1 MKSSAMRKI
10 FLGFAALAGVL
21 LAGCGG
27 GGATNVLT
35 VTLSDSLGGVVVVTQ
50 ADTITGTVTGPDTV
64 NGVADVTVAFT
75 CTFTTTTTT
84 GTTTTT
90 NKALP
95 CPSDGSLGTLSNVQT
110 TTVVYTAPPQLPDPT
125 MFQGLI
131 IIITGTA
138 DADKT
143 KTGTFNLQLDS
154 GIRVTIAPTSAAIA
168 LGEQKLFTANLTTD
182 TVANDV
188 TWGVTN
194 TTVNTGGTPSIANTF
209 NLNTPTC
216 SPGCGSIDPS
226 GNFTAPTTLPTNTTV
241 QIFAISKKD
250 TNRVAVATVTLVN
263 GGVIVFNN
271 LWPTIVPQGGS
282 QADIFLN
289 ATNLTSQIGVT
300 LNGQAIDAGSNAI
313 KVFFTPSTLAAT
325 TGPVSTGARLRLN
338 AQQLATPGTYTV
350 TITPGSSTTQGT
362 TPIATHTFQVVPVRP
377 GLVSTLPND
386 ISASAAGVTNQTVVL
401 DGGYF
406 GPLGSP
412 IVGVNFNGSNVA
424 LPAPTS
430 SEPRR
435 LTGKIAT
442 APSVGGQYSLSVT
455 NSLDVTSPGTAFSNI
470 AVLPAYANASTLTNP
485 LTTTTLPFDTGS
497 KIFAPCVPIAGQPA
511 CTTDANGNTFFR
523 LCVPNPPTVTCSFP
537 ATISLGAAS
546 KPSAIA
552 VDPVLNIG
560 AVTEAGTDMVQF
572 IDLGGPT
579 GSVTQPT
586 PPTLLGAFPTGPAGT
601 PQWPTSVALDR
612 NVCAKGTAADP
623 TTGKCPAGGPFQ
635 NIAAVVNFRAQTL
648 AVLTAPTGTL
658 LETIPL
664 NNLIPPSGGSTNTN
678 TSPFPY
684 SVGIDPF
691 THRAVVAFAST
702 NAGFIVNLDPSQSPS
717 ICLPGFAPSD
727 GTSYCPVALVELN
740 TGNSPQIAFEPGAHL
755 AFVTPGGAG
764 SLTAVNTTNPSQAS
778 LKIASAQRTANIVTV
793 TMAPNTPHNLV
804 PGSEGTVLISGL
816 PPGTAGS
823 SFNGAFS
830 LLSVI
835 NNLEFAYAQTGP
847 NDTSTS
853 TGGMQGFLSTATNF
867 LTFSITPT
875 VQGIDINPITHSAVL
890 ADPNASTAQ
899 ITFVDSLDESV
910 SSLNLC
916 NGLNLSSAT
925 VPCTAEVGASAVA
938 FQPFTNTVVSL
949 NASLNQISLLDP
961 SASQRVTIV
970 PTGQTAATSLCF
982 PDAPCAMSPVGA
994 GATTV
999 NLVGAVAV
1007 DPINNLALVVN
1018 SGSGTITPLYLANI
1032 QPLQIQS
1039 VSTPPV
1045 DATTG
1050 ATNPAIISQTVLI
1063 DSATPTQSVSGIQIF
1078 GRGFTSATQV
1088 RLDGVP
1094 LPASDVVFSAAK
1106 PNELDVTIPR
1116 TNGTQNI
1123 LTGPR
1128 NFGLGLTN
1136 PGGATSNVM
1145 DFRVVE
1151 AIKIPA
1157 CAGVPAAP
1165 GAVAIADDLVGTG
1178 KNFAVVTETACS
1190 QAALI
1195 SLNPDTTFATFS
1207 TIPTGK
1213 TPTGV
1218 ATIPRFGFA
1227 VVANNSDGTASVLDL
1242 TKGIKAVATDVSV
1255 GTSPTGVA
1263 IEQETGLAIVTNT
1276 GSNTA
1281 TVIDL
1286 TPLQLATP
1294 GTLAPL
1300 TTSTGSE
1307 PIAVAID
1314 PDRGAN
1320 ATGLAVVT
1328 SVNIASSPASGQLD
1342 LVDLSVAAPSFN
1354 SVNTGTVGTTPTGI
1368 VFDPAS
1374 PNHLFYAAESDNNAF
1389 VAFNPDI
1396 LSATTVQVG
1405 INPASIAYNFQ
1416 TSTILTVNSTS
1427 NTVSVVDS
1435 QTFQTKATLGIGG
1448 VSLFA
1453 TAIEPLS
1460 NLALIVD
1467 QQNNRVLLFPLP
1479 H

>member
-10 FLGFAALAGVL
+10 FLGAAALAGVV

-35 VTLSDSLGGVVVVTQ
+35 VNLSDSLGGVVVVTQ
-50 ADTITGTVTGPDTV
+50 ADTITGTVSGPDTV

-75 CTFTTTTTT
+75 CTFTTTTTAT
-84 GTTTTT
+84 NGTTTT

-95 CPSDGSLGTLSNVQT
+95 CPSDGSLGTLSNVQP
-110 TTVVYTAPPQLPDPT
+110 TTVVYTAPAQLPDPT
-125 MFQGLI
+125 KNQGLI

-143 KTGTFNLQLDS
+143 KSNTLNIILDS

-209 NLNTPTC
+209 NLSTPTC
-216 SPGCGSIDPS
+216 SPGCGAIDPS

-250 TNRVAVATVTLVN
+250 TNRVAVATVTLVA
-263 GGVIVFNN
+263 GGVITFNS

-289 ATNLTSQIGVT
+289 ASNLTSQIGIT

-350 TITPGSSTTQGT
+350 TITPGSSTTQGG
-362 TPIATHTFQVVPVRP
+362 TPIASHTFQVVPVRP
-377 GLVSTLPND
+377 GLVSALPTD
-386 ISASAAGVTNQTVVL
+386 ISASAAGITNQTVVL

-406 GPLGSP
+406 GPLGAP
-412 IVGVNFNGSNVA
+412 IVGVNFNGSNVTI
-424 LPAPTS
+424 PASTT

-435 LTGKIAT
+435 LTGIVAT
-442 APSVGGQYSLSVT
+442 APSVGGQYPISVT
-455 NSLDVTSPGTAFSNI
+455 NTKDATSPGTAFSNI
-470 AVLPAYANASTLTNP
+470 AVLPAYANASTAAGP
-485 LTTTTLPFDTGS
+485 VTTTTLPFDMNGA
-497 KIFAPCVPIAGQPA
+497 IFPPCSPSEGPPA
-511 CTTDANGNTFFR
+511 CTTDSHGNTFFK
-523 LCVPNPPTVTCSFP
+523 LCIPSSSVTCAFP
-537 ATISLGAAS
+537 ATISLGATS

-552 VDPVLNIG
+552 VDSVLNIG
-560 AVTEAGTDMVQF
+560 AVAEAGTDMVQF
-572 IDLGGPT
+572 MDLGGPT
-579 GSVTQPT
+579 GSGQPT
-586 PPTLLGAFPTGPAGT
+586 PPTLLGAFRTGPVGT
-601 PQWPTSVALDR
+601 PQLPTSVALDR

-623 TTGKCPAGGPFQ
+623 TTGKCPVGGPFQ
-635 NIAAVVNFRAQTL
+635 NIAAVVNYQAQTL

-678 TSPFPY
+678 ASPNPF

-691 THRAVVAFAST
+691 THRALVAFAST

-740 TGNSPQIAFEPGAHL
+740 TGTSPQVAFEPGAHL

-764 SLTAVNTTNPSQAS
+764 SLTAVSTTNPSQAS

-830 LLSVI
+830 LLSVV
-835 NNLEFAYAQTGP
+835 NNLEFTYAQTGP

-853 TGGMQGFLSTATNF
+853 TSGMQGFLSTATNF

-875 VQGIDINPITHSAVL
+875 VQGIDINPITRSAVL
-890 ADPNASTAQ
+890 ADPNASGAQ

-916 NGLNLSSAT
+916 NGLNLSGST
-925 VPCTAEVGASAVA
+925 LPCTAEVGTSAVA

-949 NASLNQISLLDP
+949 NSSLNQISLLDP

-970 PTGQTAATSLCF
+970 PTGQTAATTVSF
-982 PDAPCAMSPVGA
+982 TPTGGSA
-994 GATTV
+994 V
-999 NLVGAVAV
+999 NLNLLGAVAV

-1050 ATNPAIISQTVLI
+1050 VANPAIISQTVLI

-1078 GRGFTSATQV
+1078 GRGFTSSTQV

-1094 LPASDVVFSAAK
+1094 LPASDVVFSASK

-1128 NFGLGLTN
+1128 NFGLDLAN

-1151 AIKIPA
+1151 AIRIPA
-1157 CAGVPAAP
+1157 CAGVAAAP

-1178 KNFAVVTETACS
+1178 MNFAVVTETACS

-1195 SLNPDTTFATFS
+1195 SLNPDATFATFS

-1227 VVANNSDGTASVLDL
+1227 VVANNADGTASVLDL
-1242 TKGIKAVATDVSV
+1242 TKGTKAVATDVSV

-1281 TVIDL
+1281 TVVDL

-1294 GTLAPL
+1294 GTLTPL
-1300 TTSTGSE
+1300 TSSTGSE

-1314 PDRGAN
+1314 PDRGVN

-1328 SVNIASSPASGQLD
+1328 SVNIAQSPASGQLD
-1342 LVDLSVAAPSFN
+1342 TVDLSVGAPSFN
-1354 SVNTGTVGTTPTGI
+1354 AVNISTVGTTPTGI

-1374 PNHLFYAAESDNNAF
+1374 LPNRLFYATESDNNAF
-1389 VAFNPDI
+1389 VTFNPDTG
-1396 LSATTVQVG
+1396 SASTVAVG

>member
-1 MKSSAMRKI
+1 MKSSAIRKI
-10 FLGFAALAGVL
+10 FLGAALLAGVV

-75 CTFTTTTTT
+75 CTFTTTTTAT
-84 GTTTTT
+84 NGTTTT

-110 TTVVYTAPPQLPDPT
+110 TTVVYTAPAQLPDPT
-125 MFQGLI
+125 KFQGLI

-138 DADKT
+138 DADKS
-143 KTGTFNLQLDS
+143 KTGPLNLVLDS
-154 GIRVTIAPTSAAIA
+154 GIRVTIAPTSSAIA
-168 LGEQKLFTANLTTD
+168 LGEQKLFTATLTTD

-194 TTVNTGGTPSIANTF
+194 TTVNTGGNPSIANTF
-209 NLNTPTC
+209 TPTTPTC
-216 SPGCGSIDPS
+216 SPGCGSIDVS
-226 GNFTAPTTLPTNTTV
+226 GNYTAPTTLPTNTTV
-241 QIFAISKKD
+241 QVFAIAKKD

-263 GGVIVFNN
+263 GGVIAFNS

-338 AQQLATPGTYTV
+338 AQQLQTPGTYTV
-350 TITPGSSTTQGT
+350 TITPGSSTTQNG
-362 TPIATHTFQVVPVRP
+362 TPIATHTFQVVAVRP
-377 GLVSTLPND
+377 GLVSVLPTD

-406 GPLGSP
+406 GPLGAP
-412 IVGVNFNGSNVA
+412 IVGVNFNGGNVA
-424 LPAPTS
+424 IPAPTT

-435 LTGKIAT
+435 LTGTIAT
-442 APSVGGQYSLSVT
+442 APSVGGQYPISVT
-455 NSLDVTSPGTAFSNI
+455 NTKDATSPGTAFSNI
-470 AVLPAYANASTLTNP
+470 AVLPAYANASTSAGP
-485 LTTTTLPFDTGS
+485 VTTTTLPFDMNGA
-497 KIFAPCVPIAGQPA
+497 IFAPCSPSEGPPA
-511 CTTDANGNTFFR
+511 CTTDANGNTFFK
-523 LCVPNPPTVTCSFP
+523 LCVPSSSVTCAFP
-537 ATISLGAAS
+537 ATISLGANS

-572 IDLGGPT
+572 INLGGPT
-579 GSVTQPT
+579 GSVGQPT
-586 PPTLLGAFPTGPAGT
+586 PPTLLGAFRTGPAGA
-601 PQWPTSVALDR
+601 PQLPTSVALDR

-623 TTGKCPAGGPFQ
+623 TTGKCPVVGPFQ
-635 NIAAVVNFRAQTL
+635 NIAAVVNYQAQTL
-648 AVLTAPTGTL
+648 SVLTAPTGTV

-678 TSPFPY
+678 TSPNPY

-691 THRAVVAFAST
+691 THRALVAFAST

-740 TGNSPQIAFEPGAHL
+740 TGTSPQIAFEPGAHL

-764 SLTAVNTTNPSQAS
+764 SLTAVSTTNPSQAS

-804 PGSEGTVLISGL
+804 PGSEGTVLVSGL

-823 SFNGAFS
+823 SFNGAFP

-853 TGGMQGFLSTATNF
+853 TSGMQGFLSTATNF
-867 LTFSITPT
+867 LTFAITPT
-875 VQGIDINPITHSAVL
+875 VQGIDINPITRSAVL
-890 ADPNASTAQ
+890 ADPNASAAQ

-916 NGLNLSSAT
+916 NGLNLLSST
-925 VPCTAEVGASAVA
+925 LPCTAEVGTSVVA

-970 PTGQTAATSLCF
+970 PTGQTAATTASF
-982 PDAPCAMSPVGA
+982 TPTGGSA
-994 GATTV
+994 V
-999 NLVGAVAV
+999 NLNLLGAVAV
-1007 DPINNLALVVN
+1007 DPINNLAIVVN

-1050 ATNPAIISQTVLI
+1050 VANPAIISQTVLI

-1078 GRGFTSATQV
+1078 GRGFNSSTQV

-1094 LPASDVVFSAAK
+1094 LPAADVIFSAAK

-1128 NFGLGLTN
+1128 NFGLDLAN

-1151 AIKIPA
+1151 AIRIPA

-1178 KNFAVVTETACS
+1178 TNFAVVTETACS

-1213 TPTGV
+1213 TPAGV
-1218 ATIPRFGFA
+1218 ATIPRFGLA
-1227 VVANNSDGTASVLDL
+1227 VVANNADGTASVLDL

-1300 TTSTGSE
+1300 TSSTGSE

-1314 PDRGAN
+1314 PDRGVN

-1328 SVNIASSPASGQLD
+1328 SVNIASSPANGELD
-1342 LVDLSVAAPSFN
+1342 SVDLSIGAPSFN
-1354 SVNTGTVGTTPTGI
+1354 AVNIGTVGTTPTGI

-1374 PNHLFYAAESDNNAF
+1374 SNRLFYAAESDNNAF
-1389 VAFNPDI
+1389 VAFNPDT

-1405 INPASIAYNFQ
+1405 INPASIGYNFQ

>member
-1 MKSSAMRKI
+1 MKSSAMRKM
-10 FLGFAALAGVL
+10 FWGAAVLAGGL

-35 VTLSDSLGGVVVVTQ
+35 VTLADSLGGTVVVTQ

-110 TTVVYTAPPQLPDPT
+110 TTVVYTAPAQLPDPT
-125 MFQGLI
+125 KFQGLI

-138 DADKT
+138 DADKS
-143 KTGTFNLQLDS
+143 KTGTLNLVLDS
-154 GIRVTIAPTSAAIA
+154 GIRVTIAPAASAIA
-168 LGEQKLFTANLTTD
+168 LGEQKLFTATLTTD

-209 NLNTPTC
+209 TLTTPTC
-216 SPGCGSIDPS
+216 SPGCGAIDAS
-226 GNFTAPTTLPTNTTV
+226 GNYTAPTTLPTNTTV
-241 QIFAISKKD
+241 QIFAIAKKD
-250 TNRVAVATVTLVN
+250 TNRVAVATVTLVS
-263 GGVIVFNN
+263 GGVIAFNS

-313 KVFFTPSTLAAT
+313 KVFFTPSSLAAT

-338 AQQLATPGTYTV
+338 AQQLATPGTFTV
-350 TITPGSSTTQGT
+350 TITPGSSTTQGG

-377 GLVSTLPND
+377 GLVSSSPND
-386 ISASAAGVTNQTVVL
+386 ISAGVSNQTVSV

-406 GPLGSP
+406 GPLGGP
-412 IVGVNFNGSNVA
+412 IVGLNFNGTAVS
-424 LPAPTS
+424 LPAPTT

-435 LTGKIAT
+435 LMGTIPT
-442 APSVGGQYSLSVT
+442 VPSIGGQFPLTVT
-455 NSLDVTSPGTAFSNI
+455 NSRDVTAPGTAYSNI
-470 AVLPAYANASTLTNP
+470 AVLPAYANASSAGGSV
-485 LTTTTLPFDTGS
+485 TTTTLPFDMSGA
-497 KIFAPCVPIAGQPA
+497 IFAPCSPSEGPPA
-511 CTTDANGNTFFR
+511 CTTDSNGNTFFK
-523 LCVPNPPTVTCSFP
+523 LCVPSSSVTCAFP
-537 ATISLGAAS
+537 ATISLGANS

-560 AVTEAGTDMVQF
+560 AVSEAGTDMVQF
-572 IDLGGPT
+572 INLGGPT
-579 GSVTQPT
+579 NPASPPT
-586 PPTLLGAFPTGPAGT
+586 APTLLGAFRTGPAGT
-601 PQWPTSVALDR
+601 PQLPTSVALDR

-623 TTGKCPAGGPFQ
+623 TTGKCPVGGPFQ
-635 NIAAVVNFRAQTL
+635 NIAAVVNYQAQTL
-648 AVLTAPTGTL
+648 AVLTVPTGTL

-664 NNLIPPSGGSTNTN
+664 NNLVPPSGGATNTN
-678 TSPFPY
+678 TSPNPY

-691 THRAVVAFAST
+691 THRALVAFAST
-702 NAGFIVNLDPSQSPS
+702 NAGFIVNLDPSQSPA

-740 TGNSPQIAFEPGAHL
+740 TGTSPQIAFEPGAHL

-764 SLTAVNTTNPSQAS
+764 SLTAVSTTNPSQAS

-793 TMAPNTPHNLV
+793 TMAPNTPHNIV

-823 SFNGAFS
+823 SFNGAFA
-830 LLSVI
+830 LLTVV
-835 NNLEFAYAQTGP
+835 NNLEFTYAQTGP

-853 TGGMQGFLSTATNF
+853 TSGMQGFLSTATNF
-867 LTFSITPT
+867 LTFSVTPT
-875 VQGIDINPITHSAVL
+875 IQGIDINPITHSAVL
-890 ADPNASTAQ
+890 ADPNAATSQ

-916 NGLNLSSAT
+916 NGLNLSSTT

-961 SASQRVTIV
+961 SFSQRVTIV
-970 PTGQTAATSLCF
+970 PTGQTAAATVSF
-982 PDAPCAMSPVGA
+982 TPA
-994 GATTV
+994 GGSAV
-999 NLVGAVAV
+999 NLNLVGAVAV
-1007 DPINNLALVVN
+1007 DSINNLALVVN

-1050 ATNPAIISQTVLI
+1050 AANPAIISQTVLI

-1088 RLDGVP
+1088 RLDGLA
-1094 LPASDVVFSAAK
+1094 LPAADVVFSAAK

-1128 NFGLGLTN
+1128 NFGLDLAN

-1151 AIKIPA
+1151 AIRIPA

-1165 GAVAIADDLVGTG
+1165 GSVAIADDLVGTG
-1178 KNFAVVTETACS
+1178 QNFAVVTETACK

-1195 SLNPDTTFATFS
+1195 SLNPDATFATFS
-1207 TIPTGK
+1207 TIPTGGS
-1213 TPTGV
+1213 PVGV
-1218 ATIPRFGFA
+1218 ATIPRFGLA
-1227 VVANNSDGTASVLDL
+1227 VVANNADGTASVLDL
-1242 TKGIKAVATDVSV
+1242 TKGTKAVATDVSV

-1263 IEQETGLAIVTNT
+1263 IEQETGLAVVTNT

-1286 TPLQLATP
+1286 TPLELATP

-1314 PDRGAN
+1314 PDRGVN

-1328 SVNIASSPASGQLD
+1328 SVNIASSPASGELD
-1342 LVDLSVAAPSFN
+1342 SVDLSTGAPSFN
-1354 SVNTGTVGTTPTGI
+1354 AVNIGTVGTTPTGI

-1374 PNHLFYAAESDNNAF
+1374 LPNRLFYAAESDNNAF
-1389 VAFNPDI
+1389 VSFNPDT
-1396 LSATTVQVG
+1396 LSATSVQVG

-1453 TAIEPLS
+1453 TAIEPFS

>member
-10 FLGFAALAGVL
+10 FWGFAALAAVL

-35 VTLSDSLGGVVVVTQ
+35 VTLSDSLGGLVVVTQ

-84 GTTTTT
+84 ATTTTT

-110 TTVVYTAPPQLPDPT
+110 TTVVYTAPAQLPDPT
-125 MFQGLI
+125 KFQGLI

-143 KTGTFNLQLDS
+143 KTGILNLQLDS
-154 GIRVTIAPTSAAIA
+154 GIRVTIAPASAAIA

-226 GNFTAPTTLPTNTTV
+226 GNFTAPTALPTNTTV

-250 TNRVAVATVTLVN
+250 TNRVALATVTLVN
-263 GGVIVFNN
+263 GGVIAFNS

-377 GLVSTLPND
+377 GLVSSLPND
-386 ISASAAGVTNQTVVL
+386 ISASVQNQTVVV

-406 GPLGSP
+406 GPLGAP
-412 IVGVNFNGSNVA
+412 IVGVNFNGNAVS
-424 LPAPTS
+424 LPAPTT

-435 LTGKIAT
+435 LTGRIPT
-442 APSVGGQYSLSVT
+442 APSIGGQFPLTVT
-455 NSLDVTSPGTAFSNI
+455 NSLDVTAPGTAFSNI
-470 AVLPAYANASTLTNP
+470 AVLPAYANASSAGGSV
-485 LTTTTLPFDTGS
+485 TTTTLPFDMSGA
-497 KIFAPCVPIAGQPA
+497 IFPPCSPSEGPPA
-511 CTTDANGNTFFR
+511 CTTDANGNTFFK
-523 LCVPNPPTVTCSFP
+523 LCVSNPPTVTCAFP
-537 ATISLGAAS
+537 ATIALGANS
-546 KPSAIA
+546 KPSAVA

-572 IDLGGPT
+572 INLGGPT
-579 GSVTQPT
+579 NSGNPPT
-586 PPTLLGAFPTGPAGT
+586 APTLLGAFRTGPAGT
-601 PQWPTSVALDR
+601 PQLPTSVALDR

-623 TTGKCPAGGPFQ
+623 TTGKCPVGGPFQ
-635 NIAAVVNFRAQTL
+635 NIAVVVNYQAQTL

-664 NNLIPPSGGSTNTN
+664 NNLVPPSGGSTNTN
-678 TSPFPY
+678 ASPFPY

-740 TGNSPQIAFEPGAHL
+740 TGASPQIAFEPGAHL
-755 AFVTPGGAG
+755 AYVTPGGAG

-835 NNLEFAYAQTGP
+835 NNLEFTYAQTGL

-853 TGGMQGFLSTATNF
+853 TSGMQGFLSTATNF

-875 VQGIDINPITHSAVL
+875 VQGIDINPITHSAVV
-890 ADPNASTAQ
+890 ADPNAAASQ
-899 ITFVDSLDESV
+899 IAFVDSLDESV

-925 VPCTAEVGASAVA
+925 VPCTAEVGTSAVA

-961 SASQRVTIV
+961 SSGQRVTIV
-970 PTGQTAATSLCF
+970 PTGQTAAS
-982 PDAPCAMSPVGA
+982 
-994 GATTV
+994 TV
-999 NLVGAVAV
+999 SFTPTGGSAVNLNLVGAVAV
-1007 DPINNLALVVN
+1007 DPINNVALVVN

-1045 DATTG
+1045 DAATG

-1078 GRGFTSATQV
+1078 GRGFTSSTQV
-1088 RLDGVP
+1088 RLDGLP

-1128 NFGLGLTN
+1128 NFGLDLTN

-1151 AIKIPA
+1151 AIRIPA

-1165 GAVAIADDLVGTG
+1165 GAVAIADDLAGTG

-1242 TKGIKAVATDVSV
+1242 TKGTKAVATDVSV

-1320 ATGLAVVT
+1320 GTGLAVVT

-1342 LVDLSVAAPSFN
+1342 SVDLSVAAPSFN
-1354 SVNTGTVGTTPTGI
+1354 AVNIGTVGTTPTGI

-1374 PNHLFYAAESDNNAF
+1374 LPNRLFYAAESDNNAF
-1389 VAFNPDI
+1389 VAFNPDT
-1396 LSATTVQVG
+1396 LGASTVQVG

>member
-10 FLGFAALAGVL
+10 FLGFAALAAVL

-35 VTLSDSLGGVVVVTQ
+35 VTLSDSLGGIVVVTQ
-50 ADTITGTVTGPDTV
+50 ADTITGTVTGPNTV

-95 CPSDGSLGTLSNVQT
+95 CPSDGSLGTLSNVQP
-110 TTVVYTAPPQLPDPT
+110 TTVVYTAPAQLPDPT
-125 MFQGLI
+125 QFQGLI

-143 KTGTFNLQLDS
+143 KTGTLNLQLDS
-154 GIRVTIAPTSAAIA
+154 GIRVTIAPVSAAIA

-188 TWGVTN
+188 TWAVTN

-216 SPGCGSIDPS
+216 SPGCGSIDAS

-241 QIFAISKKD
+241 QVFAISKKD
-250 TNRVAVATVTLVN
+250 TNRGAVATVTLVN
-263 GGVIVFNN
+263 GGVIAFNS

-338 AQQLATPGTYTV
+338 AQQLATPGTFTV
-350 TITPGSSTTQGT
+350 TITPGSSTTQGG

-377 GLVSTLPND
+377 GLVSSAPND
-386 ISASAAGVTNQTVVL
+386 ISAGVANQTVLV

-406 GPLGSP
+406 GPLGGP
-412 IVGVNFNGSNVA
+412 IVGLNFNGTAVS
-424 LPAPTS
+424 LPAPTT

-435 LTGKIAT
+435 LTGSIPT
-442 APSVGGQYSLSVT
+442 APLIGGQFPLTVT
-455 NSLDVTSPGTAFSNI
+455 NSRDVTAPGTAYSNI
-470 AVLPAYANASTLTNP
+470 AVLPAYAKASTAGGP
-485 LTTTTLPFDTGS
+485 VTTTTLPFDMSGA
-497 KIFAPCVPIAGQPA
+497 IFPPCSPSEGPPA
-511 CTTDANGNTFFR
+511 CTTDANGNTFFK
-523 LCVPNPPTVTCSFP
+523 LCVPSSSVTCAFP
-537 ATISLGAAS
+537 ATISLGATS

-560 AVTEAGTDMVQF
+560 AVTEAGADMLQF
-572 IDLGGPT
+572 INLGGPT
-579 GSVTQPT
+579 NSANPPT
-586 PPTLLGAFPTGPAGT
+586 APTLLGAFRTGPAGT
-601 PQWPTSVALDR
+601 PQLPTSVALDR

-623 TTGKCPAGGPFQ
+623 TTGKCPVGGPFQ
-635 NIAAVVNFRAQTL
+635 NIAAVVNYQAQTL

-664 NNLIPPSGGSTNTN
+664 NNLIPPSGGTTNTN
-678 TSPFPY
+678 PSPNPY

-691 THRAVVAFAST
+691 THRALVAFAST

-740 TGNSPQIAFEPGAHL
+740 TGTAPQIAFEPGAHL

-764 SLTAVNTTNPSQAS
+764 SLTAVSTTNPSQAS

-853 TGGMQGFLSTATNF
+853 TSGMQGFLSTATNF
-867 LTFSITPT
+867 LTFSVTPT

-890 ADPNASTAQ
+890 ADPNASSSQ

-925 VPCTAEVGASAVA
+925 VPCTAEVGTSAVA

-961 SASQRVTIV
+961 SFSQRVTIV
-970 PTGQTAATSLCF
+970 PTGQTAATTVSF
-982 PDAPCAMSPVGA
+982 TPA
-994 GATTV
+994 GGSAV
-999 NLVGAVAV
+999 NLNLVGAVAV
-1007 DPINNLALVVN
+1007 DPINNLALVAN

-1078 GRGFTSATQV
+1078 GRGFTSSTQV

-1128 NFGLGLTN
+1128 NFGLDLAN

-1151 AIKIPA
+1151 AIRIPA

-1242 TKGIKAVATDVSV
+1242 TKGTKAVATDVSV

-1300 TTSTGSE
+1300 TASTGSE

-1314 PDRGAN
+1314 PDRGVN
-1320 ATGLAVVT
+1320 ATGLAVIT

-1342 LVDLSVAAPSFN
+1342 SVDLSVGAPSFN
-1354 SVNTGTVGTTPTGI
+1354 SVNIGTVGTTPTGI

-1374 PNHLFYAAESDNNAF
+1374 LPNRLFYVAESDNNAF
-1389 VAFNPDI
+1389 VAYNPDT

-1405 INPASIAYNFQ
+1405 INPASIGYNFQ

>member
-1 MKSSAMRKI
+1 MKSIAMRKI
-10 FLGFAALAGVL
+10 FLGVAALAGVL

-27 GGATNVLT
+27 GGATNVLSI
-35 VTLSDSLGGVVVVTQ
+35 TLSDSLGGVVVVTQ
-50 ADTITGTVTGPDTV
+50 ADTITGFVTGPDTV

-75 CTFTTTTTT
+75 CTFTTTTT
-84 GTTTTT
+84 GTTPVTS
-90 NKALP
+90 KAQP
-95 CPSDGSLGTLSNVQT
+95 CPSDGSLGTLSNAQT
-110 TTVVYTAPPQLPDPT
+110 TTVVYTAPAQLPDSTKFP
-125 MFQGLI
+125 GLV

-138 DADKT
+138 DADKSKSNT
-143 KTGTFNLQLDS
+143 LNLILDS

-194 TTVNTGGTPSIANTF
+194 ATVNTGGTPSIANTF
-209 NLNTPTC
+209 NLSTPTC

-226 GNFTAPTTLPTNTTV
+226 GNFTAPTALPTNTTV
-241 QIFAISKKD
+241 QVFAISKKD

-300 LNGQAIDAGSNAI
+300 LNGTAIDAGSNAI

-350 TITPGSSTTQGT
+350 TITPGSSTTQGS

-377 GLVSTLPND
+377 GLVSSLPND
-386 ISASAAGVTNQTVVL
+386 ISASVQNQTVVV

-406 GPLGSP
+406 GPLGAP
-412 IVGVNFNGSNVA
+412 IVGVNFNGSAVS
-424 LPAPTS
+424 LPAPTT

-435 LTGKIAT
+435 LIGKIPT
-442 APSVGGQYSLSVT
+442 APSIGGLFPLTVT
-455 NSLDVTSPGTAFSNI
+455 NSLDVTAPGTAYSNI
-470 AVLPAYANASTLTNP
+470 AVLPAYANAGSSTSP
-485 LTTTTLPFDTGS
+485 LDATTVPFDTAG
-497 KIFAPCVPIAGQPA
+497 KTFAPCVPIAGQAA
-511 CTTDANGNTFFR
+511 CTTDSNGNTFFR
-523 LCVPNPPTVTCSFP
+523 LCVSSPACTFP
-537 ATISLGAAS
+537 ATISLGATS

-552 VDPVLNIG
+552 VDSVLNIG

-572 IDLGGPT
+572 LNLGGPT
-579 GSVTQPT
+579 GAGQPT
-586 PPTLLGAFPTGPAGT
+586 PPTLLGAFRTGPAGT
-601 PQWPTSVALDR
+601 PQLPTSVALDR

-623 TTGKCPAGGPFQ
+623 TTGKCPVVGPFQ
-635 NIAAVVNFRAQTL
+635 NIAAVVNYQAQTL

-678 TSPFPY
+678 ASPFPY

-717 ICLPGFAPSD
+717 VCLPGFAPSD

-740 TGNSPQIAFEPGAHL
+740 TGTSPQIAFEPGAHL
-755 AFVTPGGAG
+755 AYVTPGGAG
-764 SLTAVNTTNPSQAS
+764 SLTAVNTSNPSQAS

-804 PGSEGTVLISGL
+804 PGSQGTVLISGL

-853 TGGMQGFLSTATNF
+853 TSGMQGFLSTATNF

-890 ADPNASTAQ
+890 ADPNAAIAQ

-916 NGLNLSSAT
+916 NGLNLSSTT
-925 VPCTAEVGASAVA
+925 VPCTAEVGTSAVA

-949 NASLNQISLLDP
+949 NAPLNQISLLDP

-970 PTGQTAATSLCF
+970 PTGQTAAATASF
-982 PDAPCAMSPVGA
+982 TPA
-994 GATTV
+994 GGSAV
-999 NLVGAVAV
+999 NLNLVGAVAV
-1007 DPINNLALVVN
+1007 DPINNLALVAN

-1039 VSTPPV
+1039 LSTPPV

-1050 ATNPAIISQTVLI
+1050 AANPAIISQTVLI

-1078 GRGFTSATQV
+1078 GRGFNSSTQV

-1128 NFGLGLTN
+1128 NFGLDLAN
-1136 PGGATSNVM
+1136 PGGATSNAM

-1151 AIKIPA
+1151 AIRIPA

-1242 TKGIKAVATDVSV
+1242 TKGTKAVATDVSV

-1314 PDRGAN
+1314 PDRGGN

-1328 SVNIASSPASGQLD
+1328 SVNIAQSPANGQLD
-1342 LVDLSVAAPSFN
+1342 TVDLSVAAPSFN
-1354 SVNTGTVGTTPTGI
+1354 AVNISTVGTTPTGI

-1374 PNHLFYAAESDNNAF
+1374 LPNRLFYATESDNNAF
-1389 VAFNPDI
+1389 VAFNPDTGGA
-1396 LSATTVQVG
+1396 STVQVG

>member
-1 MKSSAMRKI
+1 MKSTAMRKI
-10 FLGFAALAGVL
+10 FLGAAALAGGL

-35 VTLSDSLGGVVVVTQ
+35 VTLSDSLGGFVVVTQ
-50 ADTITGTVTGPDTV
+50 ADTITGTVNGPDTV

-84 GTTTTT
+84 STSTTPTTS
-90 NKALP
+90 KPLP

-110 TTVVYTAPPQLPDPT
+110 TTVVYTAPAQLPDPT
-125 MFQGLI
+125 KFPALV

-138 DADKT
+138 DADKS
-143 KTGTFNLQLDS
+143 KTGTLNLSLDS
-154 GIRVTIAPTSAAIA
+154 GIRVTIAPTSSAIA
-168 LGEQKLFTANLTTD
+168 LGEQKLFTATLTTD

-194 TTVNTGGTPSIANTF
+194 TTVNTGGNPSIANTF
-209 NLNTPTC
+209 TLTTPTC
-216 SPGCGSIDPS
+216 SPGCGSIDAS
-226 GNFTAPTTLPTNTTV
+226 GNYTAPPALPTNTTV
-241 QIFAISKKD
+241 QVFAIAKKD
-250 TNRVAVATVTLVN
+250 ANRAAVATVTLVA
-263 GGVIVFNN
+263 GGVIKFNS

-289 ATNLTSQIGVT
+289 AINLTSQIGVT

-313 KVFFTPSTLAAT
+313 KVFFTPSSLAAT

-350 TITPGSSTTQGT
+350 TITPGSTVTQGM

-377 GLVSTLPND
+377 GLVSSSPND
-386 ISASAAGVTNQTVVL
+386 ISAGVANQKVL
-401 DGGYF
+401 VDGGYF
-406 GPLGSP
+406 GPLGAP
-412 IVGVNFNGSNVA
+412 IVGLNFNGTQVA
-424 LPAPTS
+424 LPAPTT

-435 LTGKIAT
+435 LTGTIAT
-442 APSVGGQYSLSVT
+442 APSIGGQFPLTVT
-455 NSLDVTSPGTAFSNI
+455 NSRDVTAPGTAYSNI
-470 AVLPAYANASTLTNP
+470 AVLPAYAKASTAGGPVTA
-485 LTTTTLPFDTGS
+485 TTLPFDMSGT
-497 KIFAPCVPIAGQPA
+497 IFAPCSASEGPPA
-511 CTTDANGNTFFR
+511 CTTDANGNTFFK
-523 LCVPNPPTVTCSFP
+523 LCIPSSSVTCAFP
-537 ATISLGAAS
+537 ATISLGANS

-560 AVTEAGTDMVQF
+560 AVAEAGTDMLQF
-572 IDLGGPT
+572 INLGGPT
-579 GSVTQPT
+579 NSANPPT
-586 PPTLLGAFPTGPAGT
+586 APTLLGAFRTGPAGT
-601 PQWPTSVALDR
+601 PQLPTSVALDS

-623 TTGKCPAGGPFQ
+623 TTGKCPVGGPFQ
-635 NIAAVVNFRAQTL
+635 SIAAVVNYQAQTL
-648 AVLTAPTGTL
+648 AVLTVPTGTL

-664 NNLIPPSGGSTNTN
+664 NNLIPPSGGATNTN
-678 TSPFPY
+678 TSPNPY

-691 THRAVVAFAST
+691 THRALVAFAST
-702 NAGFIVNLDPSQSPS
+702 NAGFIVNLDPSQSPA

-740 TGNSPQIAFEPGAHL
+740 TGTSPQIAFEPGAHL

-764 SLTAVNTTNPSQAS
+764 SLTAVSTTNPSQAS

-830 LLSVI
+830 LLTVI

-853 TGGMQGFLSTATNF
+853 TSGMQGFLSTATNF

-890 ADPNASTAQ
+890 ADPNASASQ

-916 NGLNLSSAT
+916 NGLNLSSTT
-925 VPCTAEVGASAVA
+925 VPCTAELGTSAVA

-961 SASQRVTIV
+961 SSGQRITIV
-970 PTGQTAATSLCF
+970 PTGQTAATTIGF
-982 PDAPCAMSPVGA
+982 TPA
-994 GATTV
+994 GGSAV
-999 NLVGAVAV
+999 NLNLVGAVAV

-1063 DSATPTQSVSGIQIF
+1063 DSATPTQAISGIQIF
-1078 GRGFTSATQV
+1078 GRGFSGATQV
-1088 RLDGVP
+1088 RLDGLA

-1128 NFGLGLTN
+1128 NFGLDLAN

-1165 GAVAIADDLVGTG
+1165 GSVAIADDLVGTG
-1178 KNFAVVTETACS
+1178 MNFAVVTETACK

-1195 SLNPDTTFATFS
+1195 SLNPDATFATFS
-1207 TIPTGK
+1207 TIPTGG
-1213 TPTGV
+1213 TPVGV
-1218 ATIPRFGFA
+1218 ATIPRFGLA
-1227 VVANNSDGTASVLDL
+1227 VVANNADGTASVLDL
-1242 TKGIKAVATDVSV
+1242 TKGTKAVATDVSV

-1263 IEQETGLAIVTNT
+1263 IEQETGLAIITNT

-1286 TPLQLATP
+1286 TPLELATP

-1314 PDRGAN
+1314 PDRGVN

-1328 SVNIASSPASGQLD
+1328 SVDISSSPASGELD
-1342 LVDLSVAAPSFN
+1342 SVDLSIGAPSFN
-1354 SVNTGTVGTTPTGI
+1354 SVNIGTVGTTPTGI

-1374 PNHLFYAAESDNNAF
+1374 LPSRLFYAAESDNNAF
-1389 VAFNPDI
+1389 VAYNPDT

-1405 INPASIAYNFQ
+1405 INPASIGYNFQ

-1427 NTVSVVDS
+1427 NTVSVVDA